1 MLKHLKPK
9 TPVDITY
16 KGLPI
21 LDKAML
27 AQTLNEYP
35 YVKKLMPK
43 DEEYHS
49 FEQHDFS
56 IVLEDLANGKIIG
69 VAQGQAEHGPRA
81 LGHRSILCNP
91 SIPEMKDIL
100 NAKVKHRE
108 WYRPFAPVVRLE
120 DVNKYFEWEGE
131 SRWMSFCPTV
141 RKEWRKKLAAITHID
156 NTARVQTV
164 TKEQNEWLYNLLTEF
179 EKKTGIGVLL
189 NTSFNVNG
197 KPILSTY
204 KDAFII
210 YNNTELDCL
219 LLEDYYIRKEIF
231 PHELK

>member
-1 MLKHLKPK
+1 
-9 TPVDITY
+9 
-16 KGLPI
+16 
-21 LDKAML
+21 
-27 AQTLNEYP
+27 
-35 YVKKLMPK
+35 
-43 DEEYHS
+43 
-49 FEQHDFS
+49 
-56 IVLEDLANGKIIG
+56 
-69 VAQGQAEHGPRA
+69 
-81 LGHRSILCNP
+81 
-91 SIPEMKDIL
+91 
-100 NAKVKHRE
+100 
-108 WYRPFAPVVRLE
+108 
-120 DVNKYFEWEGE
+120 
-131 SRWMSFCPTV
+131 MSFCPTV

-219 LLEDYYIRKEIF
+219 LLEDYYIRKEDF
-231 PHELK
+231 PNE